1 METTDTLVFGAGISG
16 LTACHYLHKKGTD
29 FRLIESSHRV
39 GGVIR
44 TDKTGAYQI
53 EKGPNSIMLNENVQ
67 TLINELGIGHKVLT
81 APDVEKNRYL
91 YFNGK
96 LTLAKPGPGILKT
109 GLIPF
114 ASIMAFL
121 REPFIKPTA
130 KDDESIA
137 EFFSRRLNKDIL
149 ENLINPMVSGVYA
162 GDPARLSLR
171 STFKKLYAMEQE
183 YGSLIKAAIKKR
195 KEKKF
200 KRILTSF
207 KGGLSTFTDSLA
219 SGFRDKIWYNTEVTT
234 VKKEADGYLVTV
246 LRDHSPV
253 TIKCQRIISTIAT
266 KATATVFPDLAENLK
281 HELRQV
287 FYAPML
293 LLYLAYSKDDIAFNP
308 DGFGFLIPQKE
319 KMPFLGAIWSSALFP
334 QVAPA
339 SELLSTVFVGGA
351 NNTAVV
357 EQAEN
362 QAATAAESFAGVMGI
377 QAGPKFKEFYLKK
390 EAIPQFH
397 VGYYKIQQAIDAFE
411 QANPGLYISGNWR
424 SGVAIGDCVDYNKN
438 LVINNF

>member
-1 METTDTLVFGAGISG
+1 MEKVDTIVLGAGISG
-16 LTACHYLHKKGTD
+16 LTAAHYLHKKGVD
-29 FRLIESSHRV
+29 FLLLESSNRA
-39 GGVIR
+39 GGVIQ
-44 TDKTGAYQI
+44 TAKTGRYQV

-67 TLINELGIGHKVLT
+67 ALIDDLGLGDKVLT

-91 YFNGK
+91 YFKGK
-96 LTLAKPGPGILKT
+96 LTPAKPGPGILKT
-109 GLIPF
+109 GLLPF
-114 ASIMAFL
+114 ASVMAFL
-121 REPFIKPTA
+121 REPFVKPTT

-137 EFFSRRLNKDIL
+137 DFFTRRLNKDIL

-162 GDPARLSLR
+162 GDPAKLSLR

-183 YGSLIKAAIKKR
+183 HGSLIKAAIKKR

-207 KGGLSTFTDSLA
+207 QGGLSTFTDSLA
-219 SGFRDKIWYNTEVTT
+219 HPFKEKTAYNSTVISVTREGEGYRVSFDREDKRTAIICRQV
-234 VKKEADGYLVTV
+234 
-246 LRDHSPV
+246 
-253 TIKCQRIISTIAT
+253 ISTVST
-266 KATATVFPDLAENLK
+266 KATADIFTGLAEAVK
-281 HELRQV
+281 DELRQV

-293 LLYLAYSKDDIAFNP
+293 LLYLAYHKNDMGFDP

-319 KMPFLGAIWSSALFP
+319 NMPFLGAIWSSALFP

-339 SELLSTVFVGGA
+339 NQLLSTVFVGGA
-351 NNTAVV
+351 NNTAVT
-357 EQAEN
+357 E
-362 QAATAAESFAGVMGI
+362 QAATQATEAENSFAGVMDI
-377 QAGPKFKEFYLKK
+377 RARPEFREFYLKK

-424 SGVAIGDCVDYNKN
+424 SGVAIGDCVDYNKE
-438 LVINNF
+438 LVLKKF